1 MDLPQAEPEK
11 VIDEIENIIGIEATE
26 AVRCS
31 AKTGDGISD
40 ILEELVLK
48 VPAPVGDVD
57 APLQAL
63 IIDSWFDNYLGVV
76 SLVRVMQGTL
86 QVKDKIMAKSLG
98 KSHVVDSVGVFTPKR
113 NPTGVL
119 KPVKLA
125 LWWLVLKIFWVR
137 LWAIPSLI

>member
-1 MDLPQAEPEK
+1 M
-11 VIDEIENIIGIEATE
+11 INEIENIIGIEADD

-40 ILEELVLK
+40 ILEELVK
-48 VPAPVGDVD
+48 QVPAPVGNIN

-86 QVKDKIMAKSLG
+86 ETSQ
-98 KSHVVDSVGVFTPKR
+98 R
-113 NPTGVL
+113 
-119 KPVKLA
+119 
-125 LWWLVLKIFWVR
+125 LWPNLLVR
-137 LWAIPSLI
+137 LTWLTVWEFLLRKGRKQEF